1 MILLNPGPTNTRFS
15 VKLAQW
21 LGSDVCHR
29 TDEFSA
35 DLQETKRQILN
46 IFSKKAKM
54 EDWEVSIIAGSGT
67 VAMEAM
73 ISSLV
78 DPGISVLVAGK
89 YGARALEIM
98 SAYKILN
105 QQLWDKTL
113 FDIVADRSIDNLYFV
128 ENETSTGER
137 FPIDYMSAK
146 FPNAKFFIDATSAFG
161 SSVYDNVIDKINA
174 ISFCSNKCLQ
184 STPGLGIVIWRRRLE
199 IKDRSYYSNLS
210 RYVDD
215 SIPFTL
221 PTQSVY
227 ALKKATKD
235 FDCKKQKD
243 LFYSRSSRLIFD
255 LIRVGIYCINV
266 IPSNSIIAFQHPNKT
281 YEELKKYLLKRGI
294 VIYSGVD
301 KVKNSFR
308 ISTMSVKF
316 DKKYSKILRALNDSC
331 VC

>member
-29 TDEFSA
+29 TDEFSD

-73 ISSLV
+73 ISSLAN
-78 DPGISVLVAGK
+78 PGISVLVAGK

-98 SAYKILN
+98 STYKILN
-105 QQLWDKTL
+105 QQLWYKTL
-113 FDIVADRSIDNLYFV
+113 FEVVPDRSIDNLYFV

-210 RYVDD
+210 RYVGND
-215 SIPFTL
+215 IPFTL

-235 FDCKKQKD
+235 FDCIKQKD
-243 LFYSRSSRLIFD
+243 LFCSRSSRLIFD
-255 LIRVGIYCINV
+255 MIRMGIHCINI

-281 YEELKKYLLKRGI
+281 YEELKKFLLKRDI

-316 DKKYSKILRALNDSC
+316 DKKYSKILRALSDSC
-331 VC
+331 IR